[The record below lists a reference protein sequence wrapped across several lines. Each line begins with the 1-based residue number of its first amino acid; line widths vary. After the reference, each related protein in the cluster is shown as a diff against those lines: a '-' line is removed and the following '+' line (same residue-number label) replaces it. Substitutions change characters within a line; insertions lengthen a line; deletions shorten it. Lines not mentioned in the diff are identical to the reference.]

1 MRMTLRHPPLGK
13 AYSLNLLRGFTL
25 VELMIVLAVMA
36 VLLAI
41 AVPSFMD
48 AALSSKL
55 TSHAN
60 NLVASTNFARGEAIK
75 RNAIVSMCVSTDGST
90 CASGGWEQGWI
101 VMCDTTDGET
111 CDTGGPDT
119 LVFQRQQSLPSGFK
133 ITESGGADSIDF
145 LPTVIDTN
153 QYTFTVCRATPTVG
167 NQERVVTVTS
177 TRRASVAITNAE
189 SCS

>member
-1 MRMTLRHPPLGK
+1 MRMTLMYPPFAK
-13 AYSLNLLRGFTL
+13 TDSLNLQRGFTL
-25 VELMIVLAVMA
+25 VELMIVLVVMA
-36 VLLAI
+36 VLLAL

-119 LVFQRQQSLPSGFK
+119 LVFQRQQALPSGFK
-133 ITESGGADSIDF
+133 LTEAGGADSVDF
-145 LPTVIDTN
+145 LPTVIDSN
-153 QYTFTVCRATPTVG
+153 QYTFTICRATPTVG
-167 NQERVVTVTS
+167 NQERVVTIFP
-177 TRRASVAITNAE
+177 TRRASVAITNIE
-189 SCS
+189 SCP

>member
-1 MRMTLRHPPLGK
+1 MKMTLIHRTSTK
-13 AYSLNLLRGFTL
+13 AHNQRFLRGFTL
-25 VELMIVLAVMA
+25 VELMTVLAVMA
-36 VLLAI
+36 VLMAI

-48 AALSSKL
+48 ATLSSKL

-60 NLVASTNFARGEAIK
+60 KLVASTHFARGEAIK

-101 VMCDTTDGET
+101 VMCDTTDGAT

-119 LVFQRQQSLPSGFK
+119 LVFQRQQALPSGFK
-133 ITESGGADSIDF
+133 ITESGGADSVDF

-167 NQERVVTVTS
+167 NQERVVTITS